1 MNKIGVSSG
10 FYGKDW
16 PVEFTGS
23 IRKAAELGFD
33 AIELFTAGML
43 SQPKQKLRDYAKLA
57 AELGIELQYCTGLT
71 PDVDPASKEEAVRRK
86 GVEHLK
92 KTLELIGFLK
102 GKIFGG
108 VNYIAWGSR
117 PEDIREKPAYRE
129 RSIRSLREILP
140 LAEDLG
146 ITYCVEPTNRFEQFL
161 LNTAAEG
168 NSFVA
173 EVGSPN
179 LKLTLD
185 TFHLSIEED
194 NIAEALL
201 RAGKNLG
208 HMHLGEHNR
217 HYPGKGFMPW
227 DEIFRA
233 LGKLNYQG
241 TLGMEPFI
249 IPGGDVG
256 QGCAVWND
264 RTGGASAAELDEL
277 ARRSIEFVK
286 NRVYFL
292 VECKVQSQGREH
304 A

>member
-10 FYGKDW
+10 FYGRDW
-16 PVEFTGS
+16 PVEFTAS
-23 IRKAAELGFD
+23 IRKAAGLGFD

-43 SQPKQKLRDYAKLA
+43 NQSKPKLKDYAKLA
-57 AELGIELQYCTGLT
+57 EELGIELQYCAGLT
-71 PDVDPASKEEAVRRK
+71 PDVDPASKDESVRRQ

-92 KTLELIGFLK
+92 RTLELIGLLK
-102 GKIFGG
+102 GRIFGG

-129 RSIRSLREILP
+129 RSIRSLREVLP
-140 LAEDLG
+140 VAAGFG
-146 ITYCVEPTNRFEQFL
+146 ITYCVEATNRFEQFL
-161 LNTAAEG
+161 LNTADEG
-168 NSFVA
+168 NAFVE

-201 RAGKNLG
+201 RAGNNLG

-227 DEIFRA
+227 DDIFRA
-233 LGKLNYQG
+233 LGKLKYKG

-264 RTGGASAAELDEL
+264 RTGGASEAELDEL
-277 ARRSIEFVK
+277 ARRSIEFVR
-286 NRVYFL
+286 NRVYFMI
-292 VECKVQSQGREH
+292 ECKVQSH

>member
-23 IRKAAELGFD
+23 IRKAAQLGFD

-43 SQPKQKLRDYAKLA
+43 GQPKHKLQEYAKLA
-57 AELGIELQYCTGLT
+57 DGLGIELQYCTGLS
-71 PDVDPASKEEAVRRK
+71 PEFDPASKDASVRK
-86 GVEHLK
+86 NAVEHLK
-92 KTLELIGFLK
+92 KTLELIGFMK

-108 VNYIAWGSR
+108 VNFIAWGSR
-117 PEDIREKPAYRE
+117 LEDIREKPFYRE
-129 RSIRSLREILP
+129 RSIKSLKEVLP
-140 LAEDLG
+140 TAEGLG

-161 LNTAAEG
+161 LNTATEG
-168 NSFVA
+168 NAFVE

-179 LKLTLD
+179 LKLSLD

-233 LGKLNYQG
+233 LGKLRYQG

-264 RTGGASAAELDEL
+264 RTGGASEAELDEL

-286 NRVYFL
+286 NRIYFV
-292 VECKVQSQGREH
+292 VECKVQSS
-304 A
+304 

>member
-10 FYGKDW
+10 FFGKDW
-16 PVEFTGS
+16 PTDFTDS
-23 IRKAAELGFD
+23 IRKAAQLGFD
-33 AIELFTAGML
+33 AIELFTAGL
-43 SQPKQKLRDYAKLA
+43 LNQPKHKLKEYTTLA
-57 AELGIELQYCTGLT
+57 DGLGIELQYCAGLA
-71 PDVDPASKEEAVRRK
+71 PDCDLASKEESVRK
-86 GVEHLK
+86 HGVEHVK
-92 KTLELIGFLK
+92 KTLELIGFMK
-102 GKIFGG
+102 GRIFGG

-117 PEDIREKPAYRE
+117 LEDIREKPIHRE
-129 RSIRSLREILP
+129 RSIKSMREVMP
-140 LAEDLG
+140 TAEGFG

-168 NSFVA
+168 NAFLA
-173 EVGSPN
+173 DVGSPN

-185 TFHLSIEED
+185 TYHLGIEED
-194 NIAEALL
+194 NIAEAIL
-201 RAGKNLG
+201 RAGDNLG

-227 DEIFRA
+227 DEIIRA
-233 LGKLNYQG
+233 IGKLRYQG

-286 NRVYFL
+286 NRIYFL
-292 VECKVQSQGREH
+292 IDCKVQSL
-304 A
+304 